1 MINELAKK
9 AHAMQVEKGFVVDGQ
24 PRPFGVCIALIHSE
38 LSEAL
43 EGDRDGLLNPT
54 KEEKEAILD
63 GLNEGNPTPYKQW
76 SKCVGFELA
85 DAMIRIMAT
94 AEEHG
99 IEDLEYYITTKMK
112 FNASRA
118 PRHGRLY

>member
-24 PRPFGVCIALIHSE
+24 PRDFGRCIALIHSE

-43 EGDRDGLLNPT
+43 EADRDGLLNPT
-54 KEEKEAILD
+54 KEERDAILE
-63 GLNEGNPTPYKQW
+63 GLNESNPTPYKQW
-76 SKCVGFELA
+76 SKCIGFELA

-112 FNASRA
+112 YNQGRV
-118 PRHGRLY
+118 PLHGRRY